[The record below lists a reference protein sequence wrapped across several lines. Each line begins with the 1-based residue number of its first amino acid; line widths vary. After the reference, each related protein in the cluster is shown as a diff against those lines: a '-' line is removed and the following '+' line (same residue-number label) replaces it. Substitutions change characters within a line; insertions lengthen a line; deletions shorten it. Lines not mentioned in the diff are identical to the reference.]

1 MVRWEVCFAAKR
13 ADSAPSLVRIERC
26 DGVGAARPGPPAP
39 RSESAGFE
47 GLRAERA
54 SLDKADDL
62 ASLIL
67 FYDTGD
73 LSLLAEVV
81 ADGYVA
87 AAPSYAAA
95 VAVGRQP
102 RSAELRERQGIEKA
116 IQSLV
121 EAAIADGSNS
131 IDEEVSRRFPNVSA
145 EDKASLAES
154 IDGALKAL
162 NEVTPP
168 LGRWRRRSLQSTPK
182 SGPLRS
188 NRTPDLVAEP
198 HHEFERGR
206 S

>member
-102 RSAELRERQGIEKA
+102 RSAELGERQGIERA
-116 IQSLV
+116 TRSLLRQRSN
-121 EAAIADGSNS
+121 GSNS
-131 IDEEVSRRFPNVSA
+131 VDEEVSRRFPHVSA